1 MTTITINGI
10 TLDHE
15 NIEQEPHEE
24 GRRQKAEGRSLSNV
38 RGLAATAS
46 AAAAPR
52 DEHVLVH
59 TRGPLTRPQR
69 EELVALGVELLEC
82 VAQQT
87 FLARCDVAALD
98 RVRAL
103 EFVEWTA
110 PYSRQF
116 KIHANLAGAMKA
128 PKRGVRALAAS
139 PEEPSEVDV
148 LLHRDAG
155 DEVIETI
162 AAAAGIARE
171 ELHAGEGKVRLRATR
186 AQLEQLAEI
195 AGVRHIELV
204 PKATLSN
211 DVATKIIAADVV
223 HQKSSL
229 NGAGQVIAV
238 ADTGFDR
245 GSTTDVHPAFGDRVQ
260 KLYALGRPGNAND
273 PDGHGTHVAGSIA
286 GQTVSGNG
294 SGISG
299 AAPAAR
305 LVVQSLIDNVNG
317 LSGIPFHLSQL
328 FAPPY
333 DNDGARVHNDSW
345 TLDDTGGTYVAAA
358 RELDEF
364 VWKHRDLI
372 VCVAAGNRG
381 RDGSFRG
388 VVDAGSVQAPGTA
401 KNCITVGASE
411 SVRPDQSKTWA
422 QGFPSRFAVAPI
434 GDDLWANSAEGMAA
448 FSGRGPTK
456 DGRIKPDVVAPG
468 TSILSTALRGITADR
483 FWGTSSDPLYCY
495 KGGTSMATPLVS
507 GCAAIVRQWL
517 IAERRIARPSAA
529 LVKALLINGAVA
541 LNGQYQPSECGPRP
555 SFDQGF
561 GRVNLA
567 RSLGLANSGTL
578 ELHDEGTP
586 LDGAGDER
594 QFRFDISPH
603 ARSIAVTLVW
613 TDMPGE
619 RLVND
624 LDLIVRAGGSER
636 HGNMPAGSSDFDRTN
651 NVEDVSWSEP
661 PSGSALVVIR
671 AHDVALA
678 PQSFALVIRVT
689 S

>member
-15 NIEQEPHEE
+15 SIGNEPAAKK
-24 GRRQKAEGRSLSNV
+24 GNPKLRA
-38 RGLAATAS
+38 LAATSVAS
-46 AAAAPR
+46 TPAPG
-52 DEHVLVH
+52 DDHVLMH
-59 TRGPLTRPQR
+59 TRGPLTRAQR
-69 EELVALGVELLEC
+69 EELVANHVELLEC

-87 FLARCDVAALD
+87 FLVRCDAPALD

-110 PYSRQF
+110 PYSKQF
-116 KIHANLAGAMKA
+116 KIHANLRDAMQTPRLRA
-128 PKRGVRALAAS
+128 NALAAKAAQ
-139 PEEPSEVDV
+139 PEPVREVDV
-148 LLHRDAG
+148 LLHQDAG
-155 DEVIETI
+155 DGVLAAI
-162 AAAAGIARE
+162 AAAAGLTRE
-171 ELHAGEGKVRLRATR
+171 ELQAVEGKVRLSATP
-186 AQLEQLAEI
+186 EQIELLTRI
-195 AGVRHIELV
+195 ADVRHIELV

-211 DVATKIIAADVV
+211 DVATKIIGADVV
-223 HQKSSL
+223 HATSSF
-229 NGAGQVIAV
+229 NGAGQIIAI

-245 GSTTDVHPAFGDRVQ
+245 GSTSDVHPAFADRIQ

-294 SGISG
+294 NAING

-305 LVVQSLIDNVNG
+305 LVVQSLMDNVNG

-345 TLDDTGGTYVAAA
+345 TLDDTGGVYVAAA

-364 VWKHRDLI
+364 VWKHRDMV

-411 SVRPDQSKTWA
+411 SVRPEQSKTWA
-422 QGFPSRFAVAPI
+422 QGFPSRFAVPPI
-434 GDDLWANSAEGMAA
+434 GDDLWANSAEGLAA

-468 TSILSTALRGITADR
+468 TSILSTASRGATPDR

-517 IAERRIARPSAA
+517 IAGRGIARPSAA

-541 LNGQYQPSECGPRP
+541 LQGQYQPSECGPRP
-555 SFDQGF
+555 SFNQGF
-561 GRVNLA
+561 GRVHLA
-567 RSLGLANSGTL
+567 RSLGLVAGEML

-586 LDGAGDER
+586 LDGAGDEQ
-594 QFRFDISPH
+594 QFRVDIPAT
-603 ARSIAVTLVW
+603 ARSIVVTLVW

-624 LDLIVRAGGSER
+624 LDLIVRAGATER

-651 NVEDVSWSEP
+651 NVEEVSWDLP
-661 PSGSALVVIR
+661 PSGKALVVVR

-678 PQSFALVIRVT
+678 PQSFALVIRISVAGG
-689 S
+689 

>member
-10 TLDHE
+10 TVE
-15 NIEQEPHEE
+15 YEEIEQEPPP
-24 GRRQKAEGRSLSNV
+24 QK
-38 RGLAATAS
+38 RGGPKLRGFSAS
-46 AAAAPR
+46 AADPVPR
-52 DEHVLVH
+52 DEHILIH

-69 EELVALGVELLEC
+69 EELVALGVELLES

-87 FLARCDVAALD
+87 FLVHCQPAALD
-98 RVRAL
+98 RVKAL

-110 PYSRQF
+110 PYSKQF
-116 KIHANLAGAMKA
+116 KIHANLRDAMQA
-128 PKRGVRALAAS
+128 PRPKLRANALAADS
-139 PEEPSEVDV
+139 AAPETREVDV
-148 LLHRDAG
+148 LLHQDAG
-155 DEVIETI
+155 EEAIAAI
-162 AAAAGIARE
+162 AAAAGVTRE
-171 ELHAGEGKVRLRATR
+171 ELHAAEGKVRLNATP
-186 AQLEQLAEI
+186 AQLERLTQLPD
-195 AGVRHIELV
+195 VRHIELV

-211 DVATKIIAADVV
+211 DVATRIIAADVV
-223 HQKSSL
+223 HEKSKFD
-229 NGAGQVIAV
+229 GAGQIIAI

-245 GSTTDVHPAFGDRVQ
+245 GSTTDVHPAFSDRVQ
-260 KLYALGRPGNAND
+260 RLYALGRPDNAND

-286 GQTVSGNG
+286 GQRIGDNGNG
-294 SGISG
+294 IRG

-317 LSGIPFHLSQL
+317 LSGIPFHLAQL
-328 FAPPY
+328 LAPPY

-345 TLDDTGGTYVAAA
+345 TLDNTGGAYVAAA

-364 VWKHRDLI
+364 VWKHRDMI

-381 RDGSFRG
+381 RDASFRG

-411 SVRPDQSKTWA
+411 SVRPEQSKTWSE
-422 QGFPSRFAVAPI
+422 GFPSRFAVPPI

-468 TSILSTALRGITADR
+468 TSILSTASRGRDGADR

-507 GCAAIVRQWL
+507 GCAAIIRQWL
-517 IAERRIARPSAA
+517 IADRAIPRPSAA

-555 SFDQGF
+555 SFNQGF

-567 RSLGLANSGTL
+567 RSLGLAAGEKL
-578 ELHDEGTP
+578 EVHDEGTP
-586 LDGAGDER
+586 LDGAGDE
-594 QFRFDISPH
+594 QEFRFDIP
-603 ARSIAVTLVW
+603 AQAKSIAVTLVW

-624 LDLIVRAGGSER
+624 LDLIVRAGGAER
-636 HGNMPAGSSDFDRTN
+636 HGNMPADSTTFDRVN
-651 NVEDVSWSEP
+651 NVEEVLWLQP
-661 PSGSALVVIR
+661 PPGSATVVVR
-671 AHDVALA
+671 AYDVALT
-678 PQSFALVIRVT
+678 PQSFALVIRV
-689 S
+689 SE